1 LGDHTTWR
9 RRRPVRGLGRL
20 ALLERSGLSWR
31 RRRRSCWRSCR
42 LCTVACTRRRS
53 WRSCGASAVR
63 SRLLLLRRAAACC
76 CWLLLLAAA
85 RSTCQ
90 LLLLSCL
97 GEKLSTLQS
106 LLLLL
111 SSPGC
116 LLRISSRVR
125 PSLLFSGCKWSTEES
140 NELALWLLHN
150 RDVSPLTRRY
160 TLTIQI
166 EGEGGTVGC
175 CGSATWFLLLLLLV
189 SRLALAGAP
198 TPS

>member
-1 LGDHTTWR
+1 MCS
-9 RRRPVRGLGRL
+9 VQ
-20 ALLERSGLSWR
+20 SW
-31 RRRRSCWRSCR
+31 
-42 LCTVACTRRRS
+42 
-53 WRSCGASAVR
+53 
-63 SRLLLLRRAAACC
+63 LLLLREAAAQC
-76 CWLLLLAAA
+76 CWLLLLALAHCMC
-85 RSTCQ
+85 RP
-90 LLLLSCL
+90 LLLCP
-97 GEKLSTLQS
+97 GELLSTLQS

-166 EGEGGTVGC
+166 EGEGGAVGC
-175 CGSATWFLLLLLLV
+175 CGSATWFLLLLLV
-189 SRLALAGAP
+189 SQLALAGAP